1 MGRRRLRRSLRARD
15 RKGGVRRAGGSRDA
29 AGSSQ
34 LRCRHQG
41 RPDGGRRGNGELRA
55 KLTVE
60 RGPVALFDRGFLDRS
75 LKERARR
82 TATKPRS
89 SRGSPSAC
97 SSRRRPGRRR
107 RLPEMTGC
115 GRHVHQVGYS
125 SPSFS
130 AGLRPAVLVVDFQL
144 AFTDPRWPLGGL
156 PLIHAARDR
165 TADLLKRAREKDVP
179 VAACYT
185 AYGSL
190 ADMPFWKVKPV
201 RDEFFYGDP
210 CTAMDPSTMTSA
222 TSRTA
227 RTRHRCFPD
236 AADHVPGQAT
246 CRHGDRHRL
255 HHQWLCARHDRRCV
269 LVRFPVPV
277 PDECCGDA
285 EEGPHRANL
294 ADVGRRYADVTT
306 RRGRVPSARRRR

>member
-1 MGRRRLRRSLRARD
+1 MASG
-15 RKGGVRRAGGSRDA
+15 A
-29 AGSSQ
+29 A
-34 LRCRHQG
+34 
-41 RPDGGRRGNGELRA
+41 D
-55 KLTVE
+55 TY
-60 RGPVALFDRGFLDRS
+60 
-75 LKERARR
+75 
-82 TATKPRS
+82 TT
-89 SRGSPSAC
+89 
-97 SSRRRPGRRR
+97 
-107 RLPEMTGC
+107 
-115 GRHVHQVGYS
+115 VGYS

-165 TADLLKRAREKDVP
+165 TADLLKLAHEKGVP

-210 CTAMDPSTMTSA
+210 CTAMDPKIHDERNFTYCKNAPSMFFQTPLITFLVKQRVDTVIVTGCTTSGCVRA
-222 TSRTA
+222 TIV
-227 RTRHRCFPD
+227 D
-236 AADHVPGQAT
+236 AFSYGF
-246 CRHGDRHRL
+246 R
-255 HHQWLCARHDRRCV
+255 V
-269 LVRFPVPV
+269 LV

-285 EEGPHRANL
+285 EEGPHQANL

-306 RRGRVPSARRRR
+306 MAEVMKYLQPLSPAATPIHRPAP